1 MWHYVMLYHYMDYV
15 PQLRASDNVWLY
27 VSVWVESDRR
37 CVASRTILIS
47 NWSSWVLARR
57 VKTTFHHLKAWLPL
71 HSPLLSAGI
80 SFWDLRLETLSN
92 GRFGS
97 PLLYSGKVAQAC
109 YGREMVQPLI
119 TSLTMYIVRCKL
131 WQFLGPTGSHPNS
144 HIFFWALW

>member
-15 PQLRASDNVWLY
+15 PKLRASDYVWLY
-27 VSVWVESDRR
+27 VSVWVESGRR
-37 CVASRTILIS
+37 CVASRIILIS
-47 NWSSWVLARR
+47 NWSPWVLARR
-57 VKTTFHHLKAWLPL
+57 VKTTFRHLKAWLPL

-119 TSLTMYIVRCKL
+119 TSLTTYILWCKL
-131 WQFLGPTGSHPNS
+131 WQFLGLTGSHPN
-144 HIFFWALW
+144 HILFWALW